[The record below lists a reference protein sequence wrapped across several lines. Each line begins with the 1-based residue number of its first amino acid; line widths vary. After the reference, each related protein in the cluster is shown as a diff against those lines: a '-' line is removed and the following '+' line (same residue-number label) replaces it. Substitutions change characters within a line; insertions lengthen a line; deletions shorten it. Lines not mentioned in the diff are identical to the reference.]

1 MARRNL
7 LSTDAT
13 AAAKPS
19 VLRPVLFAAA
29 LEAPPEVGD
38 HGSIGSNGSLASTH
52 IVPIAP
58 NPEIVRQALE
68 AFDDVAP
75 SSAPIAQREAEA
87 LPAPTRRRAKGAT
100 KPLPSEGQGRAKQK
114 YQLHWPSELLESLRN
129 ASVHTHRPM
138 NTIAIEA
145 IRSGLKGIKRESAP
159 DVAASEPKGQGTPK
173 RKYPLYWPR
182 DLLVS
187 VRSVSALV
195 ERPVNSIAIETIE
208 KGLLKLQRETNNGDP
223 FPARDREPQVGRRC
237 S

>member
-19 VLRPVLFAAA
+19 VLRPVLMAAS
-29 LEAPPEVGD
+29 LEAPEIGAD
-38 HGSIGSNGSLASTH
+38 GSIGSIRGLGATN

-58 NPEIVRQALE
+58 NPEVVRQALE

-75 SSAPIAQREAEA
+75 SSAPAAEREAEA
-87 LPAPTRRRAKGAT
+87 LPVPTRRRAKVSA
-100 KPLPSEGQGRAKQK
+100 KPLQSEVQGKAKQK

-129 ASVHTHRPM
+129 ASVHTRRPM

-145 IRSGLKGIKRESAP
+145 IRGGLKGIKRESAP
-159 DVAASEPKGQGTPK
+159 DAAASEPKGQGAPK
-173 RKYPLYWPR
+173 QKYPLYWPR
-182 DLLVS
+182 DLLAS
-187 VRSVSALV
+187 VRSASELV
-195 ERPVNSIAIETIE
+195 QRPVNSIAIEAIE